1 MTNCQGK
8 ILAIDDEPII
18 LDLIKF
24 NLENEGYSV
33 DICKSAEDALRCDLS
48 IYDLILTDMKMD
60 KMSGTELTSTIKQNA
75 ATAHIPVIICSPK
88 GIQRDVTDGLGS
100 GADDYIHKPFST
112 RELIARVRSI
122 LRRKSK

>member
-1 MTNCQGK
+1 MTNCQCK

-33 DICKSAEDALRCDLS
+33 DTCKSAEEALRCDLS

-60 KMSGTELTSTIKQNA
+60 KMSGIEFTSAIKQNA

-88 GIQRDVTDGLGS
+88 GIQQDITDGLAS
-100 GADDYIHKPFST
+100 GADDYILKPFST
-112 RELIARVRSI
+112 RELIARVHSI
-122 LRRKSK
+122 LRRKRK